1 MAVTDRGVLHPF
13 KTVAAHTHPVAK
25 KFLNDRGP
33 HLAAMV
39 AYYALL
45 SLVPFLVM
53 TVSLLSLEAGTVSA
67 NSYVIRELQHIL
79 PGQSV
84 RDLEKPVEAIQQNA
98 STLGLIGLIG
108 LFWTSLG
115 FYSALESALN
125 IVFQVQN
132 RAFFHQKWVTFV
144 LVVTSLIAFFASLL
158 ITTTATG
165 VVDRS
170 VSHHLVSLPLVGFL
184 ASLATS
190 TIGSFLFLMAVYRYL
205 TNVALRFRDVWVGS
219 VAATVLLQISFLALP
234 LYLRYS
240 DQLIALRAFGGLVV
254 LLVWLYLMANI
265 IVLGAEINWW
275 MVVGRNQPAHEPE
288 EQEPVGLA

>member
-1 MAVTDRGVLHPF
+1 M
-13 KTVAAHTHPVAK
+13 
-25 KFLNDRGP
+25 
-33 HLAAMV
+33 
-39 AYYALL
+39 
-45 SLVPFLVM
+45 S
-53 TVSLLSLEAGTVSA
+53 SA
-67 NSYVIRELQHIL
+67 SSSTSCPDSRCAIWR
-79 PGQSV
+79 S
-84 RDLEKPVEAIQQNA
+84 RWKSIQQNA

-170 VSHHLVSLPLVGFL
+170 VSHQLVSLPLVGFL

>member
-1 MAVTDRGVLHPF
+1 MAVTDRGVLHPL
-13 KTVAAHTHPVAK
+13 KTVAAHTHPVASK
-25 KFLNDRGP
+25 YLSDRGP

-84 RDLEKPVEAIQQNA
+84 RDLEKPVRSIQQNA
-98 STLGLIGLIG
+98 GTLGVIGLIG

-125 IVFQVQN
+125 IVFRVQN

-165 VVDRS
+165 LVDRS
-170 VSHHLVSLPLVGFL
+170 VGHHLFSLPLVGFL
-184 ASLATS
+184 ASVATS
-190 TIGSFLFLMAVYRYL
+190 TLGSFLFLMAVYRYL
-205 TNVALRFRDVWVGS
+205 TNVELGFGDVWIGAVC
-219 VAATVLLQISFLALP
+219 ATALLQISFLALP

-265 IVLGAEINWW
+265 IVLGAEVNWW
-275 MVVGRNQPAHEPE
+275 VIFGRHQTELDPE
-288 EQEPVGLA
+288 EPVGLA